1 MDIKI
6 RSTTI
11 LGVRKK
17 GMVALGGDGQVTFGD
32 MAFKQKAVKV
42 RKFETEKGI
51 ILGGFAGAA
60 ADALTL
66 FEKFETKLDEYEGDL
81 TRAVVELAKEW
92 RMDKYLRNLEAL
104 LALMDKR
111 NAFIISGD
119 GNVIQPDGPIVAIG
133 SGGGFAQA
141 AATAYLR
148 STTFPAKKVVE
159 KSLQIAA
166 DLCIYTNDAITVL
179 EAK

>member
-1 MDIKI
+1 MDVNI

-17 GMVALGGDGQVTFGD
+17 GIVALGGDGQVTFGD

-42 RKFETEKGI
+42 RKFESEKGV

-66 FEKFETKLDEYEGDL
+66 FEKFESKLDEYEGDL

-92 RMDKYLRNLEAL
+92 RMDKYLRT
-104 LALMDKR
+104 R
-111 NAFIISGD
+111 FAFCRFKITQQGIESNPSG
-119 GNVIQPDGPIVAIG
+119 VIG
-133 SGGGFAQA
+133 SFCCYSK
-141 AATAYLR
+141 TA
-148 STTFPAKKVVE
+148 
-159 KSLQIAA
+159 LQ
-166 DLCIYTNDAITVL
+166 LQEGKLKCPPSVGV
-179 EAK
+179 